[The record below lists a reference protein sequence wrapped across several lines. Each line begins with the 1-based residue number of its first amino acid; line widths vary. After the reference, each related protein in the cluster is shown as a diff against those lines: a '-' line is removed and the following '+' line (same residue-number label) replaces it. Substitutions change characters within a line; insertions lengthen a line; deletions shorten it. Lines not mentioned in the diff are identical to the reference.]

1 MSKTGWRDFLRRYQ
15 AATGLVH
22 DREQMAGRLRQLK
35 HQWTFYNKLRYG
47 SGLGHKEDGTVDA
60 SDEWWK
66 QNTNVN
72 GVSVSSRFQHL
83 VIETIHNK

>member
-1 MSKTGWRDFLRRYQ
+1 MNKTGWRDLLRRYQ

-35 HQWTFYNKLRYG
+35 HQWALCNKLHYG
-47 SGLGHKEDGTVDA
+47 FGLGLKEDGTVDA

-66 QNTNVN
+66 QNTKVN
-72 GVSVSSRFQHL
+72 GVSISSRFQHL
-83 VIETIHNK
+83 VSETIHNK